1 MKRKKPVIAI
11 TIEIILAIAI
21 MSGLLLSVFMVL
33 DERKGELN
41 PAKAQGEVLG
51 DDTIS
56 GDESTEVIQEFLETD
71 FAPDGSDNYGT
82 DGETAGEDMDSM
94 SDGEGVNIEDNEEF
108 FEDNAS
114 DLTLIYNCK
123 DDALIQQY
131 SHCLYLLL
139 HCYEVFQV

>member
-51 DDTIS
+51 D
-56 GDESTEVIQEFLETD
+56 EW
-71 FAPDGSDNYGT
+71 
-82 DGETAGEDMDSM
+82 
-94 SDGEGVNIEDNEEF
+94 
-108 FEDNAS
+108 
-114 DLTLIYNCK
+114 
-123 DDALIQQY
+123 
-131 SHCLYLLL
+131 
-139 HCYEVFQV
+139 

>member
-71 FAPDGSDNYGT
+71 FA
-82 DGETAGEDMDSM
+82 SM
-94 SDGEGVNIEDNEEF
+94 KQGILSQIFVI
-108 FEDNAS
+108 A
-114 DLTLIYNCK
+114 LTTFSSPLFK
-123 DDALIQQY
+123 R
-131 SHCLYLLL
+131 
-139 HCYEVFQV
+139 